1 MKINN
6 NFILKEI
13 ADSYKVVP
21 VGNGSIDLNA
31 LITLNESGAFL
42 WKLLL
47 NDSTEYELVTA
58 MLKEYDIDI
67 NTATEDIR
75 EFVANLRKIG
85 ALDEE

>member
-13 ADSYKVVP
+13 AGSYMVVP
-21 VGNGSIDLNA
+21 VGNELIDLNA
-31 LITLNESGAFL
+31 MITLNESGAFL

-58 MLKEYDIDI
+58 ILKEYNTDI

-75 EFVANLRKIG
+75 EFVENLRKIG
-85 ALDEE
+85 ALDE

>member
-13 ADSYKVVP
+13 ADSYMVVP
-21 VGNGSIDLNA
+21 VGNELIDLNA
-31 LITLNESGAFL
+31 MITLNESGAFL

-75 EFVANLRKIG
+75 EFVGNLRKIG
-85 ALDEE
+85 ALDE

>member
-13 ADSYKVVP
+13 AGSYMVVP
-21 VGNGSIDLNA
+21 VGNELIDLNA
-31 LITLNESGAFL
+31 MITLNESGAFL
-42 WKLLL
+42 WNLLL
-47 NDSTEYELVTA
+47 SDSTEYELVTA

-75 EFVANLRKIG
+75 EFVDNLRKIG
-85 ALDEE
+85 ALDE

>member
-13 ADSYKVVP
+13 AGSFMVVP
-21 VGNGSIDLNA
+21 VGNELVDLNA
-31 LITLNESGAFL
+31 MITLNESGAFL
-42 WKLLL
+42 WKLLME
-47 NDSTEYELVTA
+47 DSTEYELVTA

-75 EFVANLRKIG
+75 EFVNNLRKIG
-85 ALDEE
+85 ALDE

>member
-13 ADSYKVVP
+13 ADSYMVVP
-21 VGNGSIDLNA
+21 VGNELIDLNA
-31 LITLNESGAFL
+31 MITLNESGAFL

-85 ALDEE
+85 ALDE